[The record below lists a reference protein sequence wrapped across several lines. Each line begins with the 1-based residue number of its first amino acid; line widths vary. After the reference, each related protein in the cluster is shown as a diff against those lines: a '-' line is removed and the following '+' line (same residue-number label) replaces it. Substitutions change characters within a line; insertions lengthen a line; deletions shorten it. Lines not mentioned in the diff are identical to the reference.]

1 MERDRGG
8 GKGRMNGMGRLRKRW
23 RCMDGQRQ
31 GRRKKWG
38 NRMEKTDILKKRWS
52 CTDGERQGS
61 KKMGRQ
67 CDGEERAVDGMGWGG
82 GVNRLRKR
90 VT

>member
-8 GKGRMNGMGRLRKRW
+8 GR
-23 RCMDGQRQ
+23 
-31 GRRKKWG
+31 KWG

-52 CTDGERQGS
+52 CTDGERQGRR

-67 CDGEERAVDGMGWGG
+67 WDGKGRAGDGGLKKRWSCTGG
-82 GVNRLRKR
+82 GGGGG
-90 VT
+90 